1 MSDSSSIS
9 DQTKACDAKFET
21 QAQYI
26 HSLFV
31 KKGAFCNERQFIA
44 SMHMFDIAL
53 DSYVECID
61 NIKKSES
68 KRINT

>member
-1 MSDSSSIS
+1 MSNSSSIS

-53 DSYVECID
+53 DSYVQCID